1 MAVTVSGTGITFND
15 ATTQTTA
22 FTGATGVTSLNGQ
35 TGAITNTTFDAIG
48 SVGFFCYYSAS
59 ILAAGGTVAGSSLYY
74 VSTVVSNFSN
84 ESNNLIT
91 NGSIGSGTYTAFNA
105 TAADRAR
112 ANTSASQVPPLGM
125 TTLSGTWRAMNVVS
139 RSAAYMDSCS
149 TARNNYSMA
158 VFMRVS

>member
-22 FTGATGVTSLNGQ
+22 FTGAGGVTSLNGQ

-48 SVGFFCYYSAS
+48 SVGYFVYYSAS

-74 VSTVVSNFSN
+74 VSTVVANVTDQN
-84 ESNNLIT
+84 GLVT
-91 NGSIGSGTYTAFNA
+91 NGTVSSGTYTVYSGSFAQRIRQS
-105 TAADRAR
+105 TI
-112 ANTSASQVPPLGM
+112 ASSVPPLGM

-139 RSAAYMDSCS
+139 RSASSAVCGIAYND
-149 TARNNYSMA
+149 YSVS